1 MSENKL
7 YQVAMVDTFNSIQEI
22 YQFLSQQAAT
32 TAPEKVSQQLK
43 ERVDL
48 GSIMVAEKV
57 ALPHIESSDILTSQ
71 VLLVKLQRTFDWEQQ
86 GEVGFVIAILLKEN
100 EAVEI
105 KKRISL
111 FIRKLADDEFVENL
125 LAANHI
131 KQITEI
137 VGEI

>member
-7 YQVAMVDTFNSIQEI
+7 YQVAMVDTFSNVQEI
-22 YQFLSQQAAT
+22 YQFLSQKAAT

-57 ALPHIESSDILTSQ
+57 ALPHIESPDILTSQ
-71 VLLVKLQRTFDWEQQ
+71 VLLVKLQQTFDWEKQ
-86 GEVGFVIAILLKEN
+86 GDVAFVIAILLKEN

-105 KKRISL
+105 KKRIAL